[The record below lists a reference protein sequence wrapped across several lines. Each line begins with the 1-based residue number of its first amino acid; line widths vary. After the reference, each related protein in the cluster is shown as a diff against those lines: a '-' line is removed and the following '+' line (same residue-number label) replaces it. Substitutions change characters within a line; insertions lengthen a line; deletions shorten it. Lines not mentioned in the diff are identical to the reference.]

1 METFFGYKL
10 EKVRIHRGQGA
21 EEASRRLGARAFTI
35 RGHIF
40 GPRQN
45 LDNSTREGL
54 GLLAHELTHVIQRV
68 QPHRLP
74 QRQVTNREDSPMSAT
89 LPGGHSDV
97 EMVLLASPK
106 SSPLTTNPQLREAQA
121 QANEQL
127 VVEGLADNT
136 VKSPPQI
143 NPEEVANKVYRLLQ
157 YELVLERE
165 RATKIG
171 G

>member
-1 METFFGYKL
+1 
-10 EKVRIHRGQGA
+10 
-21 EEASRRLGARAFTI
+21 
-35 RGHIF
+35 
-40 GPRQN
+40 
-45 LDNSTREGL
+45 
-54 GLLAHELTHVIQRV
+54 
-68 QPHRLP
+68 
-74 QRQVTNREDSPMSAT
+74 MSAT

-136 VKSPPQI
+136 AKSPHQI
-143 NPEEVANKVYRLLQ
+143 NPEEVANKVYRLMQ
-157 YELVLERE
+157 YELVLERD